1 MAILVAMMPLCMAL
15 VTTPA
20 AAHTG
25 TVIASD
31 NFNRP
36 DESPFGVGPGGNWGQ
51 VVAGNYQPGSSKLIG
66 NQVQGVTNEG
76 IYYWQGPGTFDSSRQ
91 FARLRVVGTNEVGL
105 VLLGGPDQG
114 VQVLWG
120 PPGAADNVFIFWYS
134 DGLDRGVLATAPSA
148 LHDGDIVEATL
159 DGGVFSAKVNGTV
172 VASVANTTTLTS
184 GQPGFITYVNPNL
197 PDLVATFDDWEAGTP
212 LSYSISGTITE
223 DSAGLSGVLVTASGG
238 SGGSAT
244 TNASGAY
251 SIPGVPAGATGIVLT
266 PTLGGHTMSPQ
277 TRTVAGP
284 VTANVTGQ
292 DFTSTPSN
300 SAVLTILT
308 SHGSVT
314 KNPDQ
319 PSYALGTVVTL
330 TPVPDGGYG
339 FAGWSGNVPAGHE
352 LDNPLQLTMNQD
364 RTVTAAFTNPNAIAA
379 DDFNRADETPLVV
392 GGNWQNVSLYSG
404 GTVNLTDHHVVGN
417 TGDAVY
423 YWQGPGTFD
432 NARQFARATV
442 TQADGQVGLVLLG
455 ASSQALI
462 TSWHEGTLYIYWYTE
477 GSYQGTLTTTPST
490 LHNGDIIEATLE
502 AGIVSAK
509 INGTVVASV
518 ANTTTLTSG
527 RPGFE
532 TYLTGAILDDW
543 EARDS
548 QVACADGIDNDGDGL
563 VDLADPGC
571 ANGADTSEH
580 SSQLACDD
588 GTDNDGDGLVDLADP
603 GCANATDPSELADA
617 DFDGLLDSNELA
629 LGTNPLDADSDDDGL
644 LDGFEVANGFNP
656 LSAGEQS
663 QDPDGDGLSNLV
675 EQSHGTNPHAAD
687 TDGDGFSDG
696 TEVSFGTNPLDSGLY
711 PVVISLLNVGAA
723 GNADDV
729 TGFGAVPHAYAISAT
744 EITNRQYVAFLN
756 AVARA
761 ADPEGLF
768 RVTSDP
774 AYGITRTGSPGDNR
788 FSAVP
793 GREELPMVFV
803 SVYDAMRFVNW
814 LENGQPVGAEGPGTT
829 ATGTYTITSGGVTA
843 NSITR
848 NPGRQ
853 FALPTEDEWYKAAYF
868 DPGSAAYF
876 ATPALSNGPITC
888 AAPGSTPDT
897 ANCDDAVGDLA
908 AVGAYTASAS
918 PNGTF
923 DQGGNVWEWTEEIA
937 GVDRRIRGGAFDSA
951 PGELEA
957 SASGLDDDPLDESA
971 DLGFRVLP
979 EPDPALSLVA
989 GAAALLALGR
999 ASQRMCPT
1007 RT

>member
-1 MAILVAMMPLCMAL
+1 MAILVAMMPLSVAL

-20 AAHTG
+20 AAQTG

-36 DESPFGVGPGGNWGQ
+36 DESPFAVGPGVNWGQ
-51 VVAGNYQPGSSKLIG
+51 VVAGNYQPGSSELIG
-66 NQVQGVTNEG
+66 NQVRGVTNEG
-76 IYYWQGPGTFDSSRQ
+76 IYYWQGPGTFDNARQ
-91 FARLRVVGTNEVGL
+91 FARLRVVETNEVGL
-105 VLLGGPDQG
+105 VLLGGPDHGIQI
-114 VQVLWG
+114 LWG
-120 PPGAADNVFIFWYS
+120 PPGAADHVFIFWYS
-134 DGLDRGVLATAPSA
+134 DGLDRGVLATAPSS
-148 LHDGDIVEATL
+148 LNDGDIVEAVL
-159 DGGVFSAKVNGTV
+159 DGGVIYAMINGTV

-184 GQPGFITYVNPNL
+184 GQPGFITYVNPNF
-197 PDLVATFDDWEAGTP
+197 PDLVATFDDWQAGTP
-212 LSYSISGTITE
+212 ASYSISGTITE
-223 DSAGLSGVLVTASGG
+223 DGAGLSGVLVSASGG

-244 TNASGAY
+244 TDANGVY
-251 SIPGVPAGATGIVLT
+251 SIPGIPAGATAIVLT
-266 PTLGGHTMSPQ
+266 PTLGGHIMSPQ

-284 VTANVTGQ
+284 VTADVMGQ
-292 DFTSTPSN
+292 DFTSTVSN
-300 SAVLTILT
+300 SAVLTILA

-319 PSYALGTVVTL
+319 PAYALGTVVTL
-330 TPVPDGGYG
+330 TPVPDEGYG

-364 RTVTAAFTNPNAIAA
+364 RTITAAFTNPNAIAA

-404 GTVNLTDHHVVGN
+404 GTVDLIGHHVVGN
-417 TGDAVY
+417 TGDAIC

-432 NARQFARATV
+432 DARQFVRATV
-442 TQADGQVGLVLLG
+442 IQANGQVGLALLG
-455 ASSQALI
+455 ASDQALI
-462 TSWHEGTLYIYWYTE
+462 TSWHEGTLYIYWYSD
-477 GSYQGTLTTTPST
+477 GSYQGNLMTTPSV
-490 LHNGDIIEATLE
+490 LQNGDVIEATLE
-502 AGIVSAK
+502 AGIVSAR

-580 SSQLACDD
+580 NSQLACDD

-603 GCANATDPSELADA
+603 GCANGTDPSELTDA
-617 DFDGLLDSNELA
+617 DLDGLLDADELA
-629 LGTNPLDADSDDDGL
+629 LGTDPFDADSDDDGL

-656 LSAGEQS
+656 LAGGEQS
-663 QDPDGDGLSNLV
+663 QDPDGDGLSNLA
-675 EQSHGTNPHAAD
+675 EQSHGTNPNAAD
-687 TDGDGFSDG
+687 TDGDSFSDG
-696 TEVSFGTNPLDSGLY
+696 TELSFGTNPLDAGLY
-711 PVVISLLNVGAA
+711 PVVISRLNVGVP

-729 TGFGAVPHAYAISAT
+729 TGFGGVPLAYAISPT

-756 AVARA
+756 AVART
-761 ADPEGLF
+761 ADPAGLF
-768 RVTSDP
+768 SVSGDP
-774 AYGITRTGSPGDNR
+774 AYGIARTGSPG
-788 FSAVP
+788 SHQYAAVP
-793 GREELPMVFV
+793 GREELPVNFV

-814 LENGQPVGAEGPGTT
+814 LENDQPVGVEGPGTT
-829 ATGTYTITSGGVTA
+829 ETGTYTITSGGVDA

-848 NPGRQ
+848 NPDRL

-868 DPGSAAYF
+868 DPGSATYF
-876 ATPALSNGPITC
+876 ATPAFSNGPITC
-888 AAPGSTPDT
+888 AAPGSAPDT
-897 ANCDDAVGDLA
+897 ANCDDAVGDLT

-937 GVDRRIRGGAFDSA
+937 GVNRRIRGGAFDSA
-951 PGELEA
+951 PGDLEA

-971 DLGFRVLP
+971 DLGFRVVP
-979 EPDPALSLVA
+979 EPDAMLSLVA

-999 ASQRMCPT
+999 ASQR
-1007 RT
+1007 RSR

>member
-1 MAILVAMMPLCMAL
+1 MAILVAMMPLCIAL
-15 VTTPA
+15 ATTPA
-20 AAHTG
+20 AAQTG

-36 DESPFGVGPGGNWGQ
+36 DESPFAVGPGGNWGQ
-51 VVAGNYQPGSSKLIG
+51 VVAGNYQPGSSELIG
-66 NQVQGVTNEG
+66 NQVRGVTNEG
-76 IYYWQGPGTFDSSRQ
+76 IYYWQGPGAFSSSRQ
-91 FARLRVVGTNEVGL
+91 FARLRVVEKNEVGL
-105 VLLGGPDQG
+105 VLLGGPDHG

-134 DGLDRGVLATAPSA
+134 DGQDRGVLATAPSA

-159 DGGVFSAKVNGTV
+159 DGGVISAKVNGTV

-184 GQPGFITYVNPNL
+184 GQPGFITYVNPNF
-197 PDLVATFDDWEAGTP
+197 PNLVATFDDWEAGTP

-223 DSAGLSGVLVTASGG
+223 NSAGLSGVLVTASGG
-238 SGGSAT
+238 AGGSAT
-244 TNASGAY
+244 TNASGVY
-251 SIPGVPAGATGIVLT
+251 SIPGVPAGATGITLT
-266 PTLGGHTMSPQ
+266 PTLGGHSMSPS

-284 VTANVTGQ
+284 VTANVTGE
-292 DFTSTPSN
+292 DFTSTVSN
-300 SAVLTILT
+300 SAALTVLT
-308 SHGSVT
+308 SHGIVT

-319 PSYALGTVVTL
+319 PTYALGTVVTL
-330 TPVPDGGYG
+330 TPVPDEGYG

-364 RTVTAAFTNPNAIAA
+364 RTITAAFTNPNLVIAA
-379 DDFNRADETPLVV
+379 DDFNRADETPLTV
-392 GGNWQNVSLYSG
+392 GGNWQRLIDFSN
-404 GTVNLTDHHVVGN
+404 GTVNLTNHHVVGDI
-417 TGDAVY
+417 GDAVY

-432 NARQFARATV
+432 DARQYARATV
-442 TQADGQVGLVLLG
+442 TQANGQVGLVLLG
-455 ASSQALI
+455 ASDHALI
-462 TSWHEGTLYIYWYTE
+462 ASWHEGTLYIYWYTD
-477 GSYQGTLTTTPST
+477 GSYQGTLTTTPSL
-490 LHNGDIIEATLE
+490 LHDGDVIEAMLE

-543 EARDS
+543 EARAS

-571 ANGADTSEH
+571 TNGADTSEH
-580 SSQLACDD
+580 NSQLACDD

-617 DFDGLLDSNELA
+617 DLDGLLDADELA
-629 LGTNPLDADSDDDGL
+629 LGTDPFDADSDDDGL
-644 LDGFEVANGFNP
+644 LDGFEVAHGFNP
-656 LSAGEQS
+656 LTGGEQS
-663 QDPDGDGLSNLV
+663 QDPDGDGLSNLA
-675 EQSHGTNPHAAD
+675 EQSHGTNPNTAD
-687 TDGDGFSDG
+687 TDGDSFSDG
-696 TEVSFGTNPLDSGLY
+696 TEVSFGTNPLDGGLY

-756 AVARA
+756 AVART

-768 RVTSDP
+768 RVTNDP
-774 AYGITRTGSPGDNR
+774 AYGISRTESPGGNL
-788 FSAVP
+788 FFAVP
-793 GREELPMVFV
+793 GREELPMNFV

-829 ATGTYTITSGGVTA
+829 ATGTYTITSGGVAA

-848 NPGRQ
+848 NPNRR

-868 DPGSAAYF
+868 EPGSAAYF
-876 ATPALSNGPITC
+876 ATPAFSNGPITC
-888 AAPGSTPDT
+888 AAPGSTPGT
-897 ANCDDAVGDLA
+897 ANCDDAVGGLG

-937 GVDRRIRGGAFDSA
+937 GFNRRIRGGAFDSA

-957 SASGLDDDPLDESA
+957 SASGQDDDPLDESA

-979 EPDPALSLVA
+979 EPNAAVSLVA

-999 ASQRMCPT
+999 ASQR
-1007 RT
+1007 RRSR